1 MLLLTNL
8 QKIYISSVV
17 IASLLA
23 IILIIVFIYKFI
35 YTKKHFEDTV
45 YFKLA
50 SLAKINDFLLLNNY
64 VVDFDDSHVGIINHI
79 LISKKYIYVINDF
92 SIKGVVSGEY
102 NDRSLRLITKGQ
114 SVKYISNPINYNINL
129 IKRLNLYSRLDQTLI
144 KGIVVVPNDCYV
156 NIPNTNNQFMM
167 INKKHLKK
175 LVLKGDKDNVKKLK
189 EKDVVNF
196 INKLNKQNQKRRIDE
211 SK

>member
-50 SLAKINDFLLLNNY
+50 SLDKINDFLLLNNY

-79 LISKKYIYVINDF
+79 LISII
-92 SIKGVVSGEY
+92 
-102 NDRSLRLITKGQ
+102 
-114 SVKYISNPINYNINL
+114 
-129 IKRLNLYSRLDQTLI
+129 
-144 KGIVVVPNDCYV
+144 
-156 NIPNTNNQFMM
+156 
-167 INKKHLKK
+167 H
-175 LVLKGDKDNVKKLK
+175 
-189 EKDVVNF
+189 NF
-196 INKLNKQNQKRRIDE
+196 LL
-211 SK
+211 